1 MGHPRSLETS
11 SFDRAHMT
19 SYSTL
24 IETLASENQIHGAI
38 VRRYLREPTFS
49 CFDTIPECDRHTHTH
64 THTQPD
70 RHKTTAYTT
79 LSIASRSKNY

>member
-64 THTQPD
+64 THTARQTQD
-70 RHKTTAYTT
+70 DGIYHTEHSVAQ
-79 LSIASRSKNY
+79 